1 MSSHTCWL
9 EDKWGLG
16 EVAQPTTVW
25 WLGHIWPADHI
36 LSAKGLVQPSG
47 REWGKYTGLP
57 ACPQNQLT
65 RPLGLKVSLG

>member
-47 REWGKYTGLP
+47 REWGK
-57 ACPQNQLT
+57 
-65 RPLGLKVSLG
+65 